1 MDAVIRGTMEGV
13 TLVLAVIGIII
24 TVFALVNLVDQ
35 VLALLPFVEGA
46 PLTLRRMMGWLLA
59 PAMWAIGVP
68 WDQAPA
74 AGSLMGTKAV
84 LNEYVAYLDLAALP
98 AGALDPRSL
107 LIVTYALC
115 GVANLASVGL
125 IVSTVGTL
133 SPERRGDV
141 AQLGMKS
148 WLAGNMVSMM
158 TGAVIGLVTWT

>member
-1 MDAVIRGTMEGV
+1 MAWPIK
-13 TLVLAVIGIII
+13 L
-24 TVFALVNLVDQ
+24 
-35 VLALLPFVEGA
+35 
-46 PLTLRRMMGWLLA
+46 
-59 PAMWAIGVP
+59 GVP
-68 WDQAPA
+68 WAEAQA
-74 AGSLMGTKAV
+74 AGGLMGTKAV

-158 TGAVIGLVTWT
+158 SGAVIGLVTWT